1 VPAPV
6 DVVDSRVAPGEE
18 RQRTDQKHED
28 DERDFHGKIMA
39 AQVLLGQVEVFMQ
52 TITKPD
58 QWLGVEVRHFAALD
72 AVAREGSFGRAADR
86 LGYTQSAVSQ
96 QIATL
101 EKIVGET
108 LVERPGG
115 PRAVSLTDAGEV
127 LLRHAEAI
135 VARLDAARA
144 DIAALRAGETGALRV
159 GTYQSIGARVLPEVM
174 RRFMRDWPGIEL
186 GLSEPATDPEL
197 YGLIESGELDLAFCS
212 PPLPDGPFDMLELMS
227 DPYVLLVPAENPL
240 ASRAS
245 ASMDDLGDQPLIGSN
260 TCASGVVV
268 ERELGD
274 RGYDIRYAFRSDDNG
289 TVQGLVASGFGVA
302 LTPLLAIAPGDDRVK
317 VLRLVPKVPRRQVA
331 VVWHRDRHRSPA
343 ARAFIEI
350 ARDVSADIERAL
362 VEP

>member
-1 VPAPV
+1 M
-6 DVVDSRVAPGEE
+6 
-18 RQRTDQKHED
+18 T
-28 DERDFHGKIMA
+28 
-39 AQVLLGQVEVFMQ
+39 
-52 TITKPD
+52 TITQSD

-72 AVAREGSFGRAADR
+72 AVASEGSFGRAADK

-115 PRAVSLTDAGEV
+115 PRAVSLTEAGV
-127 LLRHAEAI
+127 LLLRHAEAI

-144 DIAALRAGETGALRV
+144 DIAALRAGETGTLRV
-159 GTYQSIGARVLPEVM
+159 GTYQSVGARVLPGVM
-174 RRFMRDWPGIEL
+174 RRFLTDWPGIEL

-197 YGLIESGELDLAFCS
+197 YDLIESGEVDLAFCS
-212 PPLPDGPFDMLELMS
+212 PPLPDGPFEAVELMS

-240 ASRAS
+240 ASRTS

-260 TCASGVVV
+260 TCASGIVV

-317 VLRLVPKVPRRQVA
+317 ALRVVPKVPRRQVA